1 MTLANTNS
9 HKRIELS
16 QELEAII
23 NLNASRGAKETESI
37 GACPLFA
44 GFIKKFKLVELFDR
58 HMTKG
63 GYHHKVGN
71 GHLLNY
77 MGTTIFTGSYKSL
90 IKIDESLGSLA
101 LEAIFDDVDQ
111 LDTDAFNRQN
121 FALALEALG
130 QKGSEVYT
138 DLAMSVMNDLGIP
151 VSTVHLDATARGM
164 YHEAYPSDNSKHL
177 SEDESSAKDV
187 NSPDISNIDNV
198 EEKSEIDATARGMYH
213 EAYPSDN
220 SKHLSEDES
229 SAKDVNSPDISNI
242 DNVEEKSEIVND

>member
-1 MTLANTNS
+1 MSLNYMTLANTNS

-121 FALALEALG
+121 LG
-130 QKGSEVYT
+130 LYGR
-138 DLAMSVMNDLGIP
+138 D
-151 VSTVHLDATARGM
+151 
-164 YHEAYPSDNSKHL
+164 
-177 SEDESSAKDV
+177 
-187 NSPDISNIDNV
+187 
-198 EEKSEIDATARGMYH
+198 
-213 EAYPSDN
+213 
-220 SKHLSEDES
+220 
-229 SAKDVNSPDISNI
+229 
-242 DNVEEKSEIVND
+242 